1 MTNLDAIIIEIP
13 GDRLASVE
21 EIEEVSDNRLW

>member
-13 GDRLASVE
+13 GDCLASVE
-21 EIEEVSDNRLW
+21 EIEEVSDNK

>member
-1 MTNLDAIIIEIP
+1 MTNLDAIIAEIP
-13 GDRLASVE
+13 GDCLASVE